1 MFDGSARSPGCKA
14 LLQDVVELRCLGA
27 IAQQGQQ
34 HFSLMVV
41 GKKEKMVVA
50 SVQHEIIMFGAASA
64 GQHLV
69 SEFHAF
75 PQNDPLHSVCIVL
88 PGEAL
93 LTQNAPHQSLYP
105 HLGLVAPFH
114 QSCAAVVSDIDA
126 AGGKEHTSEA
136 RTADLRGIHPHLL
149 DFTGTVK

>member
-1 MFDGSARSPGCKA
+1 
-14 LLQDVVELRCLGA
+14 
-27 IAQQGQQ
+27 
-34 HFSLMVV
+34 
-41 GKKEKMVVA
+41 MVVA

-75 PQNDPLHSVCIVL
+75 PQNDPLHSICIVL
-88 PGEAL
+88 PSMVLPSKAL
-93 LTQNAPHQSLYP
+93 LTQDPPEQRFYP
-105 HLGLVAPFH
+105 QLGLVAPFH